1 MPVTLEDIARALN
14 VSKMT
19 VSRAINNHPEIS
31 RETRARILATAQ
43 KMNYRPNQFARAL
56 MTKQSYLIGIVVP
69 DLMHSYFAEI
79 CRGVEAHARPVGY
92 QNLICSTD
100 EEPRKEMDEIE
111 ALVSRTDGLIVASA
125 LSTSEAKFYKRLI
138 ADGAKIVLID
148 RVLDGLRCSAVTTD
162 DVQVGKLATE
172 HLIKLGHRKIGHLRG
187 PDVSTALK
195 RLQGYRE
202 AMSKA
207 KLKPLVRDCGYTEAD
222 GYGTMKKWIA
232 SGELPSAIFAA
243 NDPAAIGAMAAASE
257 AGLKVPDTVAFVG
270 AGSIH
275 YGDMLRV
282 PLTTVSWSKAE
293 MGQAAARL
301 LLELIDGKKKNRTV
315 TVPPELLIR
324 ESSGLKQ
331 QKS

>member
-1 MPVTLEDIARALN
+1 
-14 VSKMT
+14 

-31 RETRARILATAQ
+31 SETRARILATAQ
-43 KMNYRPNQFARAL
+43 KMKYRPNQFARAL

-111 ALVSRTDGLIVASA
+111 ALLSRTDGLIVASA
-125 LSTSEAKFYKRLI
+125 LSASDAKFYKRLI
-138 ADGAKIVLID
+138 SDGAKIVLID

-162 DVQVGKLATE
+162 DVQVGTLATE

-207 KLKPLVRDCGYTEAD
+207 KLKAMVRDCGFTETD
-222 GYGTMKKWIA
+222 GYAAMQKWIA
-232 SGELPSAIFAA
+232 AGDLPSAIFAA
-243 NDPAAIGAMAAASE
+243 NDPAAIGAMAAANE
-257 AGLKVPDTVAFVG
+257 ASLKVPDDVAFVG

-275 YGDMLRV
+275 YGDMLGV

-293 MGQAAARL
+293 MGQAAATL
-301 LLELIDGKKKNRTV
+301 LLELIDGKKKTRTIKIE
-315 TVPPELLIR
+315 PELIVR
-324 ESSGLKQ
+324 RSCGAGSK
-331 QKS
+331 